1 MIFLFYPRRKNRIL
15 TCQCNRGQNCRDI
28 HTYARRGVIL
38 VISPLLLMLRN
49 LWNVIKYFGRRYVFG
64 IQRRDFD
71 PTDRIS
77 LQDLGG
83 IKSLSFSVPY
93 IKAHKSI
100 IFSFL
105 HHSSESSEHS
115 NIQTHTKHQ
124 IIHHTFKKI
133 SKILSRISKISSC
146 FSSHK
151 F

>member
-1 MIFLFYPRRKNRIL
+1 MIY
-15 TCQCNRGQNCRDI
+15 QCNRGYNYKDI
-28 HTYARRGVIL
+28 QTYARRGVIL
-38 VISPLLLMLRN
+38 VISPLLLTLQNLR
-49 LWNVIKYFGRRYVFG
+49 NVIKYFGRCYVSG

-71 PTDRIS
+71 PTDCIS

-83 IKSLSFSVPY
+83 IKSPSFLVPY

-100 IFSFL
+100 IFFFL
-105 HHSSESSEHS
+105 HHSLESSEHS

-124 IIHHTFKKI
+124 IIHHTFKKF

-146 FSSHK
+146 FSSRK